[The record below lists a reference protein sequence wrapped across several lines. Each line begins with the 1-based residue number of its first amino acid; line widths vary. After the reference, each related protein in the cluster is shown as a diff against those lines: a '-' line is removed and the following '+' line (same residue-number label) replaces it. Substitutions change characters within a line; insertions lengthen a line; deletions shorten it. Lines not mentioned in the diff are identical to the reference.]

1 MRVLVVTVDPSF
13 AIAAAR
19 MHPDAQVLVSSPT
32 QLPSRSVEPFDVAV
46 VDAGA
51 DGPAIA
57 ERLDAEQTAERF
69 VLVAPDA
76 DAPGDHPTLS
86 RPFTLEELAGVIGL
100 DAPAPSQEE
109 PEHGFLGRLFRRMQ
123 LWTATDEEV
132 AAEPDAEPGTG
143 ARVRAWPRMRDAR
156 EERTVGPLH
165 EAITT
170 GEELRDL
177 LDGLPPVASV
187 AQEAVGLAVLARERL
202 EGMTAVVW
210 LRRDDEVLEPFHR
223 GELELSAVGG
233 DHAVLSA
240 LAEDVSAVLLSP
252 PGPAADLVGAD
263 VPAVA
268 VAGLRYAGRPLGAV
282 VVGGRGL
289 TPEHRDELLAIAQ
302 ERAPRVALARTLER
316 LRQ

>member
-19 MHPDAQVLVSSPT
+19 MHPEAKVLVSSPT
-32 QLPSRSVEPFDVAV
+32 QLPSRAVEPFDVAV

-57 ERLDAEQTAERF
+57 ERLAVEDTAERF
-69 VLVAPDA
+69 VLVTPDA
-76 DAPGDHPTLS
+76 GVPGDHPTLS

-123 LWTATDEEV
+123 LGMTADEGTAE
-132 AAEPDAEPGTG
+132 EPDAGPSAGT
-143 ARVRAWPRMRDAR
+143 RIRAWPRMRDAR
-156 EERTVGPLH
+156 VEPPVGPLH

-170 GEELRDL
+170 GEALREL

-202 EGMTAVVW
+202 EGMAAVVW
-210 LRRDDEVLEPFHR
+210 LHRDDEVLEPFHR
-223 GELELSAVGG
+223 AELDLSVVVRE
-233 DHAVLSA
+233 HAVLSA

-263 VPAVA
+263 VAEVV